1 MNAIHLRVLFE
12 YRCHVHC
19 LDMNVMCLFVLFKDE
34 CCMSICVVYIGKLCT
49 QIPCLNNAQ
58 YSCLNNMNF

>member
-1 MNAIHLRVLFE
+1 MNAFIYL
-12 YRCHVHC
+12 YC
-19 LDMNVMCLFVLFKDE
+19 LDMNVMFLFVLFRDE

-58 YSCLNNMNF
+58 YSCLNNTNF